1 MSEIF
6 TAISELGYASPGTAL
21 QVRILRTWTPQVR
34 GHETWFLAVDKYGDA
49 IQILGQRKDQGFVQ
63 SALAISKCYTLTKYG
78 CGEPD
83 TYQKWLHNPVYIAV
97 GTASCITSIPDTVT
111 IPTHW
116 FNFIP
121 KSQIPA
127 YINQYPDFLGVFVKL
142 VACIKKNDEPYLLLI
157 LRNEFGE
164 DIAISLWKECTDAP
178 SKFNRNAIQN
188 APAPT
193 VIAVTNVRIMDYGGS
208 LRLGTS
214 SATHIYVNPPIK
226 ETDTLLD
233 SYKINVASIP
243 LFGLPVPL
251 TEINEKKHSDL
262 LEKTFTAEASIIEY
276 VFSDY
281 WYQVF
286 CPQCKISTLKQGKDW
301 FCPSHGTITSPTPM
315 YKLMATITDPTSSM
329 TVTLSDN
336 AGQKIFGTTADKL
349 ILEGDPN
356 HRKKLPNIIKETEG
370 ITKKM
375 KLRIT
380 NTSTER
386 NIRFI
391 ITDIEDNSSQSSSIT
406 TPPSENTSSSN
417 VPHKTPTC
425 SSAQNQ
431 PKVKRALNFEN
442 TGMDKSDAGPKRA
455 RRSQ

>member
-83 TYQKWLHNPVYIAV
+83 AYQKWLHNPVYIAV

-111 IPTHW
+111 IPTH
-116 FNFIP
+116 
-121 KSQIPA
+121 
-127 YINQYPDFLGVFVKL
+127 
-142 VACIKKNDEPYLLLI
+142 C
-157 LRNEFGE
+157 GE

-233 SYKINVASIP
+233 SYKINAASIP

-262 LEKTFTAEASIIEY
+262 LEKTFTTEASIIEY

-336 AGQKIFGTTADKL
+336 ASQKIFGTTADKL

-455 RRSQ
+455 RWSQ

>member
-6 TAISELGYASPGTAL
+6 TAISKLGYASPGTAL

-34 GHETWFLAVDKYGDA
+34 GHETWFLAVDGYGDA
-49 IQILGQRKDQGFVQ
+49 IQILGQRKDQRFVQ
-63 SALAISKCYTLTKYG
+63 SALALSKCYTLTKYG

-83 TYQKWLHNPVYIAV
+83 AYQKWLHNPVYIV
-97 GTASCITSIPDTVT
+97 FGTTPSISSIPDTVT

-121 KSQIPA
+121 KSQIPD

-142 VACIKKNDEPYLLLI
+142 VACTKKNDEPYLLLI

-178 SKFNRNAIQN
+178 SKFNRNTIEN

-193 VIAVTNVRIMDYGGS
+193 VIAVTNIRIMDYGGS

-233 SYKINVASIP
+233 SYKTNAASTP
-243 LFGLPVPL
+243 LFGLPMPL
-251 TEINEKKHSDL
+251 TQINEKKHSDL
-262 LEKTFTAEASIIEY
+262 L
-276 VFSDY
+276 
-281 WYQVF
+281 
-286 CPQCKISTLKQGKDW
+286 CKISTLKQGKDW
-301 FCPSHGTITSPTPM
+301 FCPSHGNVTSPTPM

-329 TVTLSDN
+329 TVTLSNN
-336 AGQKIFGTTADKL
+336 AAQKIFGTTTDKL
-349 ILEGDPN
+349 ILEDDPN
-356 HRKKLPNIIKETEG
+356 HRKKLPTIIKETEG

-375 KLRIT
+375 KLWIT

-386 NIRFI
+386 NICFI

-406 TPPSENTSSSN
+406 TPPSKNTSSSN
-417 VPHKTPTC
+417 VPHKTPTS

-442 TGMDKSDAGPKRA
+442 PGMEKSDAGPKRP
-455 RRSQ
+455 RR